1 MSQKSGI
8 YKSVFLALGI
18 AVLSLGMFINKITSV
33 PALNIE
39 QLKERGIFLF
49 EPPRL
54 VKDFELLNHRGEV
67 VTKESLQGKWSLVFF
82 GFTNCP
88 DVCPTTLAML
98 NKVMGKIKDPE
109 VLQTTQVI
117 LVTVDPARDTV
128 ESLGKYVP
136 YFNPNFIG
144 LTGDFLQILSVAGNL
159 NAAFVKVPLDNGN
172 YTMDH
177 SANVFL
183 LNDKGDFQGFIKP
196 PFKAADFATNYTAAR
211 KFVERQ

>member
-8 YKSVFLALGI
+8 YKTVFLALGI
-18 AVLSLGMFINKITSV
+18 AVLSLGLFINKILSEPV
-33 PALNIE
+33 LNAD
-39 QLKERGIFLF
+39 QLKERGVFLF

-54 VKDFELLNHRGEV
+54 VKDFQLLNHRGEKV
-67 VTKESLQGKWSLVFF
+67 SKESLQGKWSLVFF
-82 GFTNCP
+82 GFTHCP

-109 VLQTTQVI
+109 ILQTTQVI

-128 ESLGKYVP
+128 ESLGEYVP
-136 YFNPNFIG
+136 YFNSQFIG
-144 LTGDFLQILSVAGNL
+144 LTGDFLQILSFAGNL
-159 NAAFVKVPLDNGN
+159 NAAFVKVPLENGN

-183 LNDKGDFQGFIKP
+183 LNDRGDFQGFIKP
-196 PFKAADFATNYTAAR
+196 PFKAVDFATNYTSAR
-211 KFVERQ
+211 KLLER